1 MQKFLVNSVN
11 VALLVI
17 ILVGIPAITHAQ
29 FGHWQIS
36 DAPTMERLLFGGLV
50 IGVVLNV
57 LGATIFIPGPK
68 SKALCA
74 EWAFIYGGLLFLEYA
89 YVVRGWIN
97 FNWLKTSLQWVQ
109 RHL

>member
-11 VALLVI
+11 VGLLVI
-17 ILVGIPAITHAQ
+17 ILIGVPAVCHAQ
-29 FGHWQIS
+29 FGHWQVAN
-36 DAPTMERLLFGGLV
+36 APAMERLLFGGLA
-50 IGVVLNV
+50 IGVVINV

-68 SKALCA
+68 AKILCA
-74 EWAFIYGGLLFLEYA
+74 QWVFIFGGLLFLEYA

-109 RHL
+109 RHV